1 MVDDALAR
9 RPSPSPTSK
18 AAMPLA
24 LLSQIDE
31 VKCYATA

>member
-1 MVDDALAR
+1 MDPGEQALRVFQETMAR
-9 RPSPSPTSK
+9 F
-18 AAMPLA
+18 LA